1 MSGITLKLDN
11 IVVNKKEFYV
21 SKQQIDLNLVEINKI
36 VILTNLSIE
45 MMVSNILLAPKK
57 IISLDL
63 YVLFTSNEWI
73 HKIFWKWMKN
83 YVFYD

>member
-1 MSGITLKLDN
+1 MSRKTLKFDN

-36 VILTNLSIE
+36 VILTNLSIA
-45 MMVSNILLAPKK
+45 MMVSNILLATKK

-63 YVLFTSNEWI
+63 YVLFYL
-73 HKIFWKWMKN
+73 K
-83 YVFYD
+83 